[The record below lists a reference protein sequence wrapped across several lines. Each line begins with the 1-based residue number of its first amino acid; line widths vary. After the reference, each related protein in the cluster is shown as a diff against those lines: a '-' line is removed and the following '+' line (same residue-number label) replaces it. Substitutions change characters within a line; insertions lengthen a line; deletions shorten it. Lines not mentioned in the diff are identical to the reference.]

1 MSIDYALVAH
11 LKANGQIER
20 ANVLLLVGLKL
31 RLFDLLKDYRR
42 KWKEELP
49 KVVWGLCT
57 QQSRATGQSPFFL
70 VYGSEAILL
79 ADLIKNPPRI

>member
-20 ANVLLLVGLKL
+20 ANILLLVGLKL

-42 KWKEELP
+42 KWTEELP
-49 KVVWGLCT
+49 KVVWG
-57 QQSRATGQSPFFL
+57 
-70 VYGSEAILL
+70 
-79 ADLIKNPPRI
+79 PRT